1 MLIKTNHDSDDELSE
16 VSEFELTKSIGKN
29 DEVTN
34 SRASNINILEQNLD
48 NDEGVYR
55 REQPQINFKK
65 PNIPLPKKETQ
76 DPLQQL
82 EQMDS
87 DLKQY
92 YNKPT
97 YNVHNYQDEDE
108 EDGDVSSSESE
119 PKYKNENNS
128 RPKISQ
134 QQDNS
139 KKSVRFRHNN
149 SV

>member
-1 MLIKTNHDSDDELSE
+1 
-16 VSEFELTKSIGKN
+16 
-29 DEVTN
+29 
-34 SRASNINILEQNLD
+34 LD

-108 EDGDVSSSESE
+108 EDEDVSSSESE

-134 QQDNS
+134 
-139 KKSVRFRHNN
+139 
-149 SV
+149 